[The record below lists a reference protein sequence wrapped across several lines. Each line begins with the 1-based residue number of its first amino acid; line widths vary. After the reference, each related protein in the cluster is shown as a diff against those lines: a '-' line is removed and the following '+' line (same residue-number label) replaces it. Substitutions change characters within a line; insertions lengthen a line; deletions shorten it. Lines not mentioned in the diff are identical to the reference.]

1 MFIHDCGNI
10 ATHKHKQS
18 QMFSSGSLTK
28 NENYLK
34 NKDDLHIAGKPT
46 TGQIQLCCIS
56 YFYLG
61 ASEISG

>member
-18 QMFSSGSLTK
+18 QMFSSGSLTRNEK
-28 NENYLK
+28 NLK

-46 TGQIQLCCIS
+46 TGQIQLLFLILIWELRK
-56 YFYLG
+56 Y
-61 ASEISG
+61 